1 MRDHLKSFNVQRF
14 KSSTPALFNGLN
26 CLNDLNGLN
35 FQGFT
40 RRRDHGTDSSVN
52 IIKRQREK
60 SQTLENWFA
69 RRRFSS
75 CLEPTTFLVRLLFA
89 QMGFKAIQGTS
100 GGIAAAVGYPD
111 GEVMRRDQFI
121 ELSGNFAAAVSVPF
135 NADGERGYGDEN
147 GIRDTVRALV
157 ARGVAGMNLED
168 GAAKGK
174 GGLVGVS
181 EQLRKIKAVMD
192 TKRELGSEFFLNAR
206 VDAFHAITDDPKR
219 ALDEAIER
227 GNAYAEAGGDCI
239 FYLFLH
245 SAEIIGRLAKEVKAP
260 MSILAGPQSPSVQE
274 LQDLGVARV
283 SYGSGF
289 TKAAITAT
297 KRLAQ
302 EILDKG
308 TCNLLKEGMQTPEIN
323 ALVAKQSDEV
333 EHECERLCCFHPYR
347 ACGSAPIVF
356 VGEIQA
362 IAGKG
367 LEGDRYF
374 RKTGSLQQDS
384 GLRPRSDFDRGRSDR
399 GVETRVSD

>member
-1 MRDHLKSFNVQRF
+1 MEPIPA
-14 KSSTPALFNGLN
+14 STLANAN
-26 CLNDLNGLN
+26 
-35 FQGFT
+35 
-40 RRRDHGTDSSVN
+40 
-52 IIKRQREK
+52 EK
-60 SQTLENWFA
+60 SRKLRE
-69 RRRFSS
+69 
-75 CLEPTTFLVRLLFA
+75 LVRAPQILVMPGAYDVLSALLFA

-121 ELSGNFAAAVSVPF
+121 ELSGKFAAAVSVPF

-147 GIRDTVRALV
+147 GVRGTVRALV

-174 GGLVGVS
+174 GGLVEVS

-206 VDAFHAITDDPKR
+206 VDAFHAVTNDPKR

-245 SAEIIGRLAKEVKAP
+245 SAEIIGRIAKEVKAP
-260 MSILAGPQSPSVQE
+260 ISILAGPQSPSVQE

-297 KRLAQ
+297 RRLAQ

-308 TCNLLKEGMQTPEIN
+308 TCNLLKDGMQTPEIN
-323 ALVAKQSDEV
+323 ALVASKV
-333 EHECERLCCFHPYR
+333 T
-347 ACGSAPIVF
+347 
-356 VGEIQA
+356 
-362 IAGKG
+362 K
-367 LEGDRYF
+367 
-374 RKTGSLQQDS
+374 
-384 GLRPRSDFDRGRSDR
+384 
-399 GVETRVSD
+399 